1 MMEVRQITSAETR
14 ALRHLVLWPH
24 IALEKDCVID
34 IDESEGAFHLGAFAD
49 GRLVSVGSFF
59 SMSTQKIQFN
69 RYYRLRAMATHP
81 DHRGMHAGA
90 NLINYGVE
98 LLRAMQV
105 EVLWCDARLKA
116 VPFYEKLGFAKLP
129 EVYDI
134 PKIGPHHFM
143 WKVL

>member
-1 MMEVRQITSAETR
+1 
-14 ALRHLVLWPH
+14 
-24 IALEKDCVID
+24 LEQNCVID
-34 IDESEGAFHLGAFAD
+34 IDDTEGAFHLGTFAD

-59 SMSTQKIQFN
+59 SMASPKIQFN

-81 DHRGMHAGA
+81 DFRGMHAGA
-90 NLINYGVE
+90 ELINYGAE
-98 LLRAMQV
+98 LLKNLGV
-105 EVLWCDARLKA
+105 EVLWCDARLTA
-116 VPFYEKLGFAKLP
+116 VPFYEKLGFSKLP